1 MMKIDLEV
9 GHRKGKKDINGRHQE
24 KVVCLEEGEGGSVW
38 SEGEGE
44 IYLKAHDRLVG

>member
-24 KVVCLEEGEGGSVW
+24 KAVCLEEEEGGVAF
-38 SEGEGE
+38 GVRE